1 MEIIDLRSGAHRVY
15 TQAELLEL
23 ARGATPHPTRMG
35 GDGD

>member
-1 MEIIDLRSGAHRVY
+1 METVDLRSGAHRVY

-23 ARGATPHPTRMG
+23 ARDATPHVTRMG

>member
-23 ARGATPHPTRMG
+23 TRGATRTP
-35 GDGD
+35 